1 MGVSSNVS
9 KVIKLIGSLCY
20 EKEGFDLMFNHT
32 NLEVSHDGREL

>member
-20 EKEGFDLMFNHT
+20 EKECFDLMFTHT
-32 NLEVSHDGREL
+32 NLEVSNDENEL